1 MLAANPSRFF
11 YEGLG
16 GEAVGHRVDTMAGA
30 DVEEMAFAWRNLA
43 VPLVRR
49 KLATED

>member
-1 MLAANPSRFF
+1 
-11 YEGLG
+11 
-16 GEAVGHRVDTMAGA
+16 MAGA